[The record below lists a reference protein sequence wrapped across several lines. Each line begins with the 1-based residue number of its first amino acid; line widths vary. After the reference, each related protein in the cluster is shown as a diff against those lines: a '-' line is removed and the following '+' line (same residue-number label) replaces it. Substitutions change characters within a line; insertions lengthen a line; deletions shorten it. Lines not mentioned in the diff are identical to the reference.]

1 VLAVQLLVLNASSQ
15 NDFEEAFATLI
26 QQRAGA
32 LLLVPDPLFLSHR
45 YQLVALANRLR
56 IPTFY
61 VRREF
66 TEAGGLI
73 SYGVNPADLFRMAGI
88 YAGRILRGEK
98 PGDLPVQQPTR
109 FELIINLEAAKA
121 LESLTARNMVRMSQV
136 L

>member
-1 VLAVQLLVLNASSQ
+1 VQEAARVLGVQLLVLNASSQ
-15 NDFEEAFATLI
+15 NDIEEAFATLI

-32 LLLVPDPLFLSHR
+32 LLLAADPLFISHR
-45 YQLVALANRLR
+45 YELVALANRLG

-73 SYGVNPADLFRMAGI
+73 SYGANYADTFRKAGV

-109 FELIINLEAAKA
+109 FELIINLK
-121 LESLTARNMVRMSQV
+121 TARP
-136 L
+136 